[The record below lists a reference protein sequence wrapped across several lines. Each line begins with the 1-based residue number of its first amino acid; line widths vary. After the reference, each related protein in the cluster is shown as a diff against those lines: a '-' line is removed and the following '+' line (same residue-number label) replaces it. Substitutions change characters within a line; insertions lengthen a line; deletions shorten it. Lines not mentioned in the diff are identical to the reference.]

1 MPELPEVETTR
12 LGISPHVV
20 GCVVRE
26 VVVKRWDLRRPVSPS
41 LPELEGRTFLSV
53 ERRSKYLLMEFSGE
67 RMLMVHLGMS
77 GSLRV
82 VPPGEAW
89 KKHDHIAIRL
99 SNGLELRY
107 HDPRRFGLVMEMPLS
122 EMLIHP
128 LLASLGPE
136 PLEADFTGEHL
147 HAALRKKT
155 IPIKVAV
162 MDAKTVVGVGNIYA
176 SESLFRAGIHPQLP
190 ADKLTKPK
198 AEKLVTSIKEVLTES
213 ITQGGTTLR
222 DFLNS
227 DGQPGYFKQRLFV
240 YGRKGEPCRV
250 CGTSISH
257 CVLGQRATY
266 WCVACQKR

>member
-12 LGISPHVV
+12 LGISPHVL

-26 VVVKRWDLRRPVSPS
+26 VVVKRWDLRWPVSPT
-41 LPELEGRTFLSV
+41 LPGLEGRTFLSV
-53 ERRSKYLLMEFSGE
+53 ERRSKYLLMGLSGE

-82 VPPGEAW
+82 VPPAEEW
-89 KKHDHIAIRL
+89 RKHDHIAIRL

-122 EMLIHP
+122 ETETHP
-128 LLASLGPE
+128 LLVNLGPE
-136 PLEADFTGEHL
+136 PLEENFTGKHL
-147 HAALRKKT
+147 HAALRNKS
-155 IPIKVAV
+155 IAIKVAV

-176 SESLFRAGIHPQLP
+176 SESLFRAGIHPALP
-190 ADKLTKPK
+190 ANKLTKPK
-198 AEKLVTSIKEVLTES
+198 AERLVAAIREVLAES
-213 ITQGGTTLR
+213 IAQGGTTLR

-250 CGTSISH
+250 CGTPVCH
-257 CVLGQRATY
+257 DVMGQRATF
-266 WCVACQKR
+266 WCGVCQKG